1 MCTNDYSP
9 KEGVLRSNQSNLLQ
23 PIFFLNATEPLD
35 FVYQN
40 DSSSS
45 PVTHYN
51 VALLSTWNSGT
62 GQQLRDGWTRL
73 TFIRNITSRFIRIA
87 HIHMHARTNMHT
99 HVCICICTHIIK
111 YLLLHCTVLVQSFAD
126 CIAVKNYVNIN
137 YWEK

>member
-62 GQQLRDGWTRL
+62 GQQLRNGWTRL

-87 HIHMHARTNMHT
+87 HTHARTYEYAHTRMHMHMYT
-99 HVCICICTHIIK
+99 YH
-111 YLLLHCTVLVQSFAD
+111 
-126 CIAVKNYVNIN
+126 
-137 YWEK
+137 